1 MDGASAMIA
10 TVMDDRIRSFLK
22 ANPSAAMTT
31 LRANGTPH
39 VARIG
44 LGILDGK
51 IWSSG
56 TQTRLRTKHLRR
68 DARATLFVFESGY
81 RWLGLE
87 TTVNILE
94 GPDVPQETLRFMRSL
109 QENRDPKPTP
119 GHVMWFGQE
128 KTEEEFLEIMVEEQR
143 LIYEFNV
150 TRAYGMY

>member
-1 MDGASAMIA
+1 MDE
-10 TVMDDRIRSFLK
+10 RIRSFLE
-22 ANPSAAMTT
+22 ANQSAAMTT

-44 LGILDGK
+44 LGMLDGR

-68 DARATLFVFESGY
+68 DPRATLFVFEAGY
-81 RWLGLE
+81 RWVALE
-87 TTVNILE
+87 TTVTILE
-94 GPDVPQETLRFMRSL
+94 GPDVPNQTLRFMRAL
-109 QENRDPKPTP
+109 QDDLDTKPAP

-128 KTEEEFLEIMVEEQR
+128 KTEEEFLQIMVEEQR
-143 LIYEFNV
+143 LIYEFDV

>member
-1 MDGASAMIA
+1 MIRN
-10 TVMDDRIRSFLK
+10 VMDERISSFLET
-22 ANPSAAMTT
+22 NQSAAMTT

-44 LGILDGK
+44 LGVLDGK
-51 IWSSG
+51 IWTG
-56 TQTRLRTKHLRR
+56 TQIRLRTNHLRR
-68 DARATLFVFESGY
+68 DPRSTLFVFETGY

-87 TTVNILE
+87 TTVTILE
-94 GPDVPQETLRFMRSL
+94 GPDVPGQTLCFMRAL
-109 QENRDPKPTP
+109 QEDQDTKPAP

-128 KTEEEFLEIMVEEQR
+128 KTEKEFLDIMVEEQR

>member
-1 MDGASAMIA
+1 
-10 TVMDDRIRSFLK
+10 
-22 ANPSAAMTT
+22 MTT

-39 VARIG
+39 IARIG

-68 DARATLFVFESGY
+68 DPRATLFVFETGY

-87 TTVNILE
+87 TTVTILE
-94 GPDVPQETLRFMRSL
+94 GRGVPDQTLRFMRAL
-109 QENRDPKPTP
+109 QENLDKPAS

-128 KTEEEFLEIMVEEQR
+128 KTEEEFLDIMVEEKR
-143 LIYEFNV
+143 LIYEFDV

>member
-1 MDGASAMIA
+1 MIP
-10 TVMDDRIRSFLK
+10 TVMDDRIRSFLE
-22 ANPSAAMTT
+22 ANQSAAMTT

-68 DARATLFVFESGY
+68 DSRATLFVFETGY

-87 TTVNILE
+87 TNVTILE
-94 GPDVPQETLRFMRSL
+94 GAGVPDQTLRFMQAL
-109 QENRDPKPTP
+109 QEDLEDKPAP
-119 GHVMWFGQE
+119 GRVMWFGQE
-128 KTEEEFLEIMVEEQR
+128 KTEEEFLKIMVEEQR
-143 LIYEFNV
+143 LIYEFEV

>member
-1 MDGASAMIA
+1 MDE
-10 TVMDDRIRSFLK
+10 RIRSFLE
-22 ANPSAAMTT
+22 ANHSAAMTT

-44 LGILDGK
+44 LGMLDGK

-68 DARATLFVFESGY
+68 DPRATLFVFESGY
-81 RWLGLE
+81 RWVALK
-87 TTVNILE
+87 TTVTILE
-94 GPDVPQETLRFMRSL
+94 GPDVPNQTLRFMRAL
-109 QENRDPKPTP
+109 QDDLDTKPAP

-128 KTEEEFLEIMVEEQR
+128 KTEEEFLQIMVEEQR
-143 LIYEFNV
+143 LIYEFDV

>member
-1 MDGASAMIA
+1 MIP
-10 TVMDDRIRSFLK
+10 TVMDDRIRSFLE
-22 ANPSAAMTT
+22 ANQSAAMTT
-31 LRANGTPH
+31 LRADGTPH

-68 DARATLFVFESGY
+68 DSRATLFVFESGY

-87 TTVNILE
+87 TNVTILE
-94 GPDVPQETLRFMRSL
+94 GADVPKETLRFMQAL
-109 QENRDPKPTP
+109 QEDLEKKPAP

-128 KTEEEFLEIMVEEQR
+128 KTEKEFLQIMVEEQR
-143 LIYEFNV
+143 LIYEFEV

>member
-1 MDGASAMIA
+1 MIA
-10 TVMDDRIRSFLK
+10 TVMDKRIRSFLE
-22 ANPSAAMTT
+22 ANQSAAMTT

-44 LGILDGK
+44 LGMLDGK

-68 DARATLFVFESGY
+68 DPRATLFVFEAGY
-81 RWLGLE
+81 RWLALE
-87 TTVNILE
+87 TTVTILE
-94 GPDVPQETLRFMRSL
+94 GPDVPNQTLRFMRAL
-109 QENRDPKPTP
+109 QHDFDTKPAP

-128 KTEEEFLEIMVEEQR
+128 KTEEEFLQIMVEEQR
-143 LIYEFNV
+143 LIYEFDV

>member
-1 MDGASAMIA
+1 MDE
-10 TVMDDRIRSFLK
+10 RIRSFLE
-22 ANPSAAMTT
+22 ANQSAAMTT

-44 LGILDGK
+44 LGMLDGK

-68 DARATLFVFESGY
+68 DSRATLFVFETGY

-87 TTVNILE
+87 TNVTILE
-94 GPDVPQETLRFMRSL
+94 GAGVPDQTLRFMQAL
-109 QENRDPKPTP
+109 QEDLEDKPAP
-119 GHVMWFGQE
+119 GRVMWFGQE
-128 KTEEEFLEIMVEEQR
+128 KTEEEFLKIMVEEQR
-143 LIYEFNV
+143 LIYEFEV

>member
-1 MDGASAMIA
+1 MDE
-10 TVMDDRIRSFLK
+10 RIRSFLE
-22 ANPSAAMTT
+22 ANQSAAMTT

-44 LGILDGK
+44 LGMLDGR

-68 DARATLFVFESGY
+68 DPRATLFVFEAGY
-81 RWLGLE
+81 RWVALE
-87 TTVNILE
+87 TTVTILE
-94 GPDVPQETLRFMRSL
+94 GPDVPNQTLRFMRAL
-109 QENRDPKPTP
+109 QDDLDTKPAP

-128 KTEEEFLEIMVEEQR
+128 KTEEEFLQIMVEEQR

-150 TRAYGMY
+150 TRAYGVY

>member
-1 MDGASAMIA
+1 MIA
-10 TVMDDRIRSFLK
+10 TVMDKRIRSFLE
-22 ANPSAAMTT
+22 ANQSAAMTT

-44 LGILDGK
+44 LGMLDGK

-68 DARATLFVFESGY
+68 DSRATLFVFETGY

-87 TTVNILE
+87 TNVTILE
-94 GPDVPQETLRFMRSL
+94 GAGVPDQTLRFMQAL
-109 QENRDPKPTP
+109 QEDLEDKPAP
-119 GHVMWFGQE
+119 GRVMWFGQE
-128 KTEEEFLEIMVEEQR
+128 KTEEEFLKIMVEEQR
-143 LIYEFNV
+143 LIYEFKV

>member
-1 MDGASAMIA
+1 MIA
-10 TVMDDRIRSFLK
+10 TVMDKRIRSFLE
-22 ANPSAAMTT
+22 ANQSAAMTT

-44 LGILDGK
+44 LGMLDGK

-68 DARATLFVFESGY
+68 DSRATLFVFETGY

-87 TTVNILE
+87 TNVTILE
-94 GPDVPQETLRFMRSL
+94 GAGVPDQTLRFMQAL
-109 QENRDPKPTP
+109 QEDLEDKPAP
-119 GHVMWFGQE
+119 GRVMWFGQE
-128 KTEEEFLEIMVEEQR
+128 KTEEEFLKIMVEEQR
-143 LIYEFNV
+143 LIYEFEV